1 MGICTRLNEHQKSVQ
16 SYDLMSAVSEIT
28 KDTDQAINW
37 PSVKFVGQE
46 NHSFTN
52 DPQGHLHSRCVTI
65 NSDQW
70 RQFMKQCC
78 SLTKARL
85 GITACK

>member
-1 MGICTRLNEHQKSVQ
+1 MQ

-52 DPQGHLHSRCVTI
+52 DPQGHLHSRCVTGNQQWSVEAI
-65 NSDQW
+65 YETMLQPHQSKAGNNSIQV
-70 RQFMKQCC
+70 
-78 SLTKARL
+78 T
-85 GITACK
+85 